1 MDRHETKARIE
12 AQIDEWK
19 RNLETMKAKAEA
31 STGEANVGYR
41 DSVAQLQKQLD
52 GLKIQA
58 ARSWD
63 VADDS
68 WDSTRKELELQ
79 WQEWEVRAKR
89 AWSDLSK

>member
-31 STGEANVGYR
+31 SKGQASVGYR
-41 DSVAQLQKQLD
+41 EGVAQLQKQLD
-52 GLKIQA
+52 DLKVQA

>member
-68 WDSTRKELELQ
+68 WDSTRKDLEFQ

-89 AWSDLSK
+89 AWSELSK

>member
-31 STGEANVGYR
+31 STGDAKVGYR
-41 DSVAQLQKQLD
+41 ESVAQLQEQLD
-52 GLKIQA
+52 GLKIRA
-58 ARSWD
+58 AKSWD